1 MPKSLIPRCRNLQLA
16 ARLHRIK
23 SEMRRSKGEK
33 TKVSPPPPPPP
44 QPEEKEIEKEVE
56 APLELDDLGIGVL
69 IFTGIFLSSNL
80 PSLLKTLRW
89 KVVYNTFYVSPI
101 TRSIQSCSER

>member
-33 TKVSPPPPPPP
+33 TKVSPPPPPT
-44 QPEEKEIEKEVE
+44 QPEEKEIEKKVE

-69 IFTGIFLSSNL
+69 IFIEIFHSIFLC
-80 PSLLKTLRW
+80 
-89 KVVYNTFYVSPI
+89 V
-101 TRSIQSCSER
+101 